1 MRFFFF
7 FHRPWS
13 IMKVGYYK
21 ILMHCIS
28 SNWSLQTKVC
38 NLFMLKYFLLSH
50 FNMQKPCYSYVIF
63 PKSLQNALF
72 DGDEVTN
79 EFVYQS
85 KFETKQTKH
94 LLFDQVKVSIWLR
107 NLMIMIMH
115 DLSPDSCLPSLHS
128 CPSHKFSQWAA
139 GIWNYIT

>member
-1 MRFFFF
+1 
-7 FHRPWS
+7 
-13 IMKVGYYK
+13 MKVGYYK
-21 ILMHCIS
+21 ILCIS

-79 EFVYQS
+79 EAYQS

-94 LLFDQVKVSIWLR
+94 FYYYLIK
-107 NLMIMIMH
+107 
-115 DLSPDSCLPSLHS
+115 
-128 CPSHKFSQWAA
+128 
-139 GIWNYIT
+139 